1 MNSSASSRRMNTSCE
16 VLACVRGV
24 WRSRCGPRDVRLRS
38 VALCIALTAVIAS
51 TPSVGTSAAGSRNAK
66 LHGLLSAIVAR
77 AHAPGGVLLVET
89 PTGTWRGSI
98 GLARLKPRVA
108 MRTTNRFRVAS
119 VTKPFTAALV
129 LQLAA
134 EGKLS
139 LDDAVEGWLPGRV
152 PNGGGSSITIRDL
165 LGHRS
170 GLVNLGSGTGPIAV
184 SGPPGAF
191 YYANANY
198 ELLGAIVEAATGST
212 YAVQL
217 SSRILRPLGLA
228 HTELPTADVPLAGLA
243 HGYSPEAPRPGASRF
258 DFTYV
263 WNGLSPTAAGLVSSA
278 DDLARFE
285 RALFV
290 GEVIPRALVA
300 LMQTPGTVAG
310 YPTVGYTAYGL
321 GLMRLPTPCGDAW
334 GHRGKIIGYA
344 SYLFSSADGKRTVV
358 ALVNDGELG
367 NPIVAKLN
375 PLVVRA
381 LCS

>member
-1 MNSSASSRRMNTSCE
+1 M
-16 VLACVRGV
+16 
-24 WRSRCGPRDVRLRS
+24 RLRS
-38 VALCIALTAVIAS
+38 VVLWFVLTLVVAS
-51 TPSVGTSAAGSRNAK
+51 TPSVGTGAAGSRDAR

-98 GLARLKPRVA
+98 GLAQLNPRVP
-108 MRTTNRFRVAS
+108 MRITNRFRVAS

-129 LQLAA
+129 LQLAG

-152 PNGGGSSITIRDL
+152 PNGAGSSITIRDL

-170 GLVNLGSGTGPIAV
+170 GLVNQGGGAGPMVV
-184 SGPPGAF
+184 SGPPGTF

-212 YAVQL
+212 YALQL

-228 HTELPTADVPLAGLA
+228 HTELPTADAPLADLA
-243 HGYSPEAPRPGASRF
+243 HGYSRAPPRPGGSRL
-258 DFTYV
+258 DFSYV
-263 WNGLSPTAAGLVSSA
+263 PSGLPPTAAGLVSSA

-285 RALFV
+285 RALF
-290 GEVIPRALVA
+290 GGKVISRALVA

-334 GHRGKIIGYA
+334 GHRGKIFGYA
-344 SYLFSSADGKRTVV
+344 SYLFSSAEGNRTVV
-358 ALVNDGELG
+358 ALVNDGELA
-367 NPIVAKLN
+367 NSVVAKLN
-375 PLVVRA
+375 PLVMRA
-381 LCS
+381 YCS